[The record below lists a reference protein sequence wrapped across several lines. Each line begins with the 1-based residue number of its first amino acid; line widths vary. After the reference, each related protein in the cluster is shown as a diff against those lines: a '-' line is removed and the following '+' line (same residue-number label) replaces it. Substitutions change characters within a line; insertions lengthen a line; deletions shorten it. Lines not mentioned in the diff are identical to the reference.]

1 MRGKIKVIVLLGACG
16 LLLTACIGEM
26 TPTGA
31 ASQKSGTP
39 KVTSKAPPTFGQV
52 QIVVDRANVRAGA
65 SAKSKKIATITRG
78 ALLDK
83 FAVKGNWIKVSLP
96 DGRQGWI
103 YKTLT
108 RDIGPSR

>member
-1 MRGKIKVIVLLGACG
+1 MRGKIKVVVLLGVCG

-26 TPTGA
+26 TPTDA
-31 ASQKSGTP
+31 TSQKSGTP
-39 KVTSKAPPTFGQV
+39 KVTSKASSRADQV
-52 QIVVDRANVRAGA
+52 EIVVDRANIRAGA
-65 SAKSKKIATITRG
+65 SAKSKKIATLSRG

-96 DGRQGWI
+96 DGRQGWV

-108 RDIGPSR
+108 REVESSK